1 MPVLNRPVNALDA
14 LRAIGE
20 HVRPLALAGERIL
33 PVHPLLAPLFPDG
46 GLRRGTVVG
55 CEGVASLS
63 LSLALAATASHA
75 GAWTGIVGL
84 PSLGAAAAVEL
95 GVAME
100 RVFRVSSPPAESAGS
115 AEAAGQFVAVL
126 AAVADGVDVLMTPG
140 TGVRAGDARRLAAR
154 VSSRGGV
161 LLVVGAPGGFTPD
174 VVCRV
179 TAVQWTG
186 LEAGSGAGAGT
197 GRLTARRATV
207 ESSGRRADRRRQVE
221 LWFPGPVGSLAP
233 LSPVVPTV
241 VATAVPEFAAPRPV
255 ARAG

>member
-1 MPVLNRPVNALDA
+1 M
-14 LRAIGE
+14 RAIGE
-20 HVRPLALAGERIL
+20 RVRPLALAGERIL
-33 PVHPLLAPLFPDG
+33 PVHPLLAPLFADG
-46 GLRRGTVVG
+46 GLRRGTVIG

-63 LSLALAATASHA
+63 LGLALAATASQA

-100 RVFRVSSPPAESAGS
+100 RVFRVSSPPAESAG
-115 AEAAGQFVAVL
+115 QFLAVL
-126 AAVADGVDVLMTPG
+126 AAVADGVDVLMTAG
-140 TGVRAGDARRLAAR
+140 AGVRAGDARRLAAR
-154 VSSRGGV
+154 LSSRGGV

-186 LEAGSGAGAGT
+186 LEAGEGPGSGTGS

-221 LWFPGPVGSLAP
+221 LWFPGQAGSLAP
-233 LSPVVPTV
+233 LSTV
-241 VATAVPEFAAPRPV
+241 APQCVAARPV